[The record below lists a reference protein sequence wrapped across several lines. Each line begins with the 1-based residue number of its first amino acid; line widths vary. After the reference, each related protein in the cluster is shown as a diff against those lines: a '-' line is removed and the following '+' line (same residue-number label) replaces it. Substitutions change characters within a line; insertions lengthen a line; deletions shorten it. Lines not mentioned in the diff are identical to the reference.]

1 MSLNLQQLKIWFH
14 FMFLIL
20 SQRRSCL
27 FVKKMN
33 IHACKV
39 EGLQLVQRKI
49 QVTQQGLMKNCKT
62 SANGSS
68 EGSTF

>member
-39 EGLQLVQRKI
+39 EGLQLVQE
-49 QVTQQGLMKNCKT
+49 KNT
-62 SANGSS
+62 SHTARIN
-68 EGSTF
+68 EKL